1 MNIVYRVIF
10 ILWLTPH
17 GKNPFIM
24 IHDRVIGSAVSN
36 AIFLQRGEGI
46 LWQKQKQVY
55 VISGANGQK
64 VPLRLTGTIRVVLKL
79 HAGMFMKAVVL
90 IVIRIFF
97 LQNFPKQE
105 RMHTFI
111 IRRQKR
117 LTNLIVLTVT

>member
-17 GKNPFIM
+17 GKNPSIM
-24 IHDRVIGSAVSN
+24 IHDRVTGLVVSN
-36 AIFLQRGEGI
+36 AIFLQQGEGI
-46 LWQKQKQVY
+46 LCQKQKQVY

-79 HAGMFMKAVVL
+79 PAVMFMKAVVL

-97 LQNFPKQE
+97 LQNFPKQG

-117 LTNLIVLTVT
+117 QTNLIALTVT